1 MAIDPDD
8 YGTGGGGGGG
18 GAGSGGSGGRSWVLD
33 PAPDTLTFSTPPGN
47 LVAIHVDEYDTSALV
62 ATDLW
67 SIGAWNNAYGFP
79 GEVEFYAARLW
90 WARSRE
96 QPQTIWAS
104 EIENYYTHGFSVP
117 SEDDDAITAT
127 INSRTHN
134 AIRDL
139 VPLQNLVVLSSGGV
153 WKETTPQDA
162 PITPTTVSFRPQTA
176 APASTLP
183 ALMVDSSAI
192 YCTAKGNQVRDLSY
206 AFEADGFVGA
216 DLTAFSS
223 HLVKYRRIL
232 DWDFLLTPWSSVLS
246 VRNDGVL
253 LSMTYKREHQ
263 VVGWSR
269 LTTRG
274 AFKSVIVVPEDEGD
288 VAYAIVERTIN
299 GVVGEYIERMAEPTS
314 AIYDWLGLDCS
325 LSYDGRNTGAT
336 TVALTGSAFDTE
348 TLLTMTASAS
358 AFAASNVGD
367 VLVFG
372 YGTDAM
378 ARIRISEFV
387 SATVVRGYALSPI
400 DAAWQATA
408 TTDWAL
414 AVDTLLGLAH
424 LNGETVDVVGDG
436 QILAQALVAGGSITL
451 ADPVVVAHVGFAY
464 DCDLESLQ
472 INLAGAESVQGKQ
485 KIVRRVDVG
494 VVDARNVRAGVDFD
508 HLEPAKSRYREQWGR
523 EPDAKA
529 GLLEYAISASWDP
542 AGKVCIRAGGGLP
555 ATILTLTPHM
565 GVGQ

>member
-18 GAGSGGSGGRSWVLD
+18 GAGSGGAGGRTWVLD
-33 PAPDTLTFSTPPGN
+33 PTPDTLTFSSAPGN

-139 VPLQNLVVLSSGGV
+139 VPLQNLVVLSSGGA

-162 PITPTTVSFRPQTA
+162 PITPSTVSFRPQTA
-176 APASTLP
+176 SPASTLP

-206 AFEADGFVGA
+206 AFESDGFVGA

-223 HLVKYRRIL
+223 HLVKYRQIL
-232 DWDFLLTPWSSVLS
+232 DWDFLLTPWSAVLS
-246 VRNDGVL
+246 VRDDGVL

-274 AFKSVIVVPEDEGD
+274 AFRSVVVVPEDDGD

-336 TVALTGSAFDTE
+336 TVTLTGSVFDTE

-372 YGTDAM
+372 YGTEAM

-400 DAAWQATA
+400 AAAWQATA

-451 ADPVVVAHVGFAY
+451 ADPVVVAHVGLAY